1 MMDPLANSQNLR
13 GMCPIMFSKEFF
25 YGCMQLVL
33 GSKVTNKNTKMPV
46 RVMESVFSDYRQL
59 FSSED
64 MFLEKMPPGKSY
76 SASLASMA
84 LTMATSMKNIVVETF
99 EKRCLLYLEHRLRAE
114 IPDID
119 TKTVK
124 KLRIYL
130 YNELSGVEDPP
141 WPTSLDKTEDLMVH
155 LNRITL
161 TEYLGP
167 HPITPKSLV
176 TNICEH
182 MSVLHQILR
191 NYEQYNNVSSNEL
204 ADQVSPWWAYQQLK
218 DHDEFL
224 NLTKKQRQQVSRQ
237 LRQHANGNDGDT
249 ILFTTTISDG
259 LRNALLE
266 LVTDTRA
273 RIANSRRVKAG
284 DDEINLDDC
293 FVPTRSSLKPDHRLF
308 NLLPHRSLGMP
319 FVEVPIDS
327 LVALVN
333 NSLPPGSPLP
343 KARRSTL
350 KGIHRIREDGKT
362 FERVFNLGA
371 VRLARGVDNLD
382 QYDDEEGAAGR
393 KMPIFNNLVSTD
405 GHTVNVSLVRPT
417 AGPPLPDLELED
429 FTPELVNN
437 HFRLWGIDPG
447 MTHIFTATD
456 GSSQYLKYSSA
467 EWRAKSGFTRRLTA
481 QRQRMTTQI
490 TDIQSRLPTTKTA
503 SVSTYATAVTSIM
516 AHLNTLVS
524 FYADVSWSNDRLLNY
539 SGRRRLDEE
548 VVKIFVD
555 GGKKYAH
562 NTASAPSTSSHASRF
577 HKAAFTP
584 SPAIPLLGM
593 GDGSFAM
600 TMRGTKPGMASRVK
614 KVLKRAE
621 LEGKLVLVPVNESYT
636 SKICSKC
643 LTNNQENKVLED
655 GSRLHSV
662 LVCKD
667 CNTVWNRDI
676 NACNNIFFLAT
687 EEIAKRSRPSVFCHP
702 NHPPPQ
708 PPQTM
713 G

>member
-1 MMDPLANSQNLR
+1 
-13 GMCPIMFSKEFF
+13 
-25 YGCMQLVL
+25 
-33 GSKVTNKNTKMPV
+33 
-46 RVMESVFSDYRQL
+46 
-59 FSSED
+59 
-64 MFLEKMPPGKSY
+64 
-76 SASLASMA
+76 
-84 LTMATSMKNIVVETF
+84 
-99 EKRCLLYLEHRLRAE
+99 
-114 IPDID
+114 
-119 TKTVK
+119 
-124 KLRIYL
+124 
-130 YNELSGVEDPP
+130 
-141 WPTSLDKTEDLMVH
+141 
-155 LNRITL
+155 
-161 TEYLGP
+161 
-167 HPITPKSLV
+167 
-176 TNICEH
+176 
-182 MSVLHQILR
+182 
-191 NYEQYNNVSSNEL
+191 
-204 ADQVSPWWAYQQLK
+204 
-218 DHDEFL
+218 
-224 NLTKKQRQQVSRQ
+224 
-237 LRQHANGNDGDT
+237 
-249 ILFTTTISDG
+249 
-259 LRNALLE
+259 
-266 LVTDTRA
+266 
-273 RIANSRRVKAG
+273 
-284 DDEINLDDC
+284 
-293 FVPTRSSLKPDHRLF
+293 
-308 NLLPHRSLGMP
+308 
-319 FVEVPIDS
+319 S

-333 NSLPPGSPLP
+333 KSLPPGSPLP
-343 KARRSTL
+343 KARVSAL

-708 PPQTM
+708 
-713 G
+713 